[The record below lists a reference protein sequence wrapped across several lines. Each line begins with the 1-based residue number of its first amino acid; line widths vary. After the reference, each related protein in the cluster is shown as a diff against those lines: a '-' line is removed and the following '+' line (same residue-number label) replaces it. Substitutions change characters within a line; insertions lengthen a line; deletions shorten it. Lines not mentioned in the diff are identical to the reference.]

1 MKPTTFII
9 LLLLI
14 TSCSAPK
21 LYQQGIKKIEKAIK
35 KDPSIKLPADTIID
49 TNTVI
54 QIDTVD
60 NEIIKTVTNTI
71 TVTKDTCN
79 FDDEV
84 VKTNKQLRWER
95 RMVKDAFK
103 HEQKMHKLDNKRYS
117 DSLNYLKQQ
126 NRQLTKQIKDSNSME
141 EKLAKEKTKQKKCNW
156 LTRFFGRI
164 WWLLL
169 MIGFVL
175 GVYFSNFIKKFL
187 PFLNR
192 KNNTG

>member
-21 LYQQGIKKIEKAIK
+21 LYQQGMKKIEKAIK

-49 TNTVI
+49 TNTVV

>member
-49 TNTVI
+49 TNTVV

>member
-1 MKPTTFII
+1 MKSTTFII

-49 TNTVI
+49 TNTVV

-175 GVYFSNFIKKFL
+175 GVYFSNFIKKIF
-187 PFLNR
+187 PFLF
-192 KNNTG
+192 KKTNTG

>member
-21 LYQQGIKKIEKAIK
+21 LYQQGMKKIEKAIK
-35 KDPSIKLPADTIID
+35 KDPSIKLPADTIVD

-71 TVTKDTCN
+71 TITKDTCN
-79 FDDEV
+79 FDTDLL
-84 VKTNKQLRWER
+84 KTNKQLRWER
-95 RMVKDAFK
+95 KMTKDSLK
-103 HEQKMHKLDNKRYS
+103 HAEKMYKLETNRLK
-117 DSLNYLKQQ
+117 DSLNALIKI
-126 NRQLTKQIKDSNSME
+126 NKELTKQVKDTNDKE
-141 EKLAKEKTKQKKCNW
+141 EKVAKEETKQKKGNW
-156 LTRFFGRI
+156 FIRFLGRI

-169 MIGFVL
+169 IIGFVL